1 MGEGRRA
8 AHQLRRHRP
17 PRRRHPEGPAGLAI
31 AGWWCRGRPV
41 GDRTGL
47 QLGGRSVLMDTRPLF
62 RGITRK
68 SARIRSA
75 PGGAGNTLRGL
86 THQPDAAGRGL
97 AMQATRNPFKSE
109 ARPED
114 RHRRPRTPLIIPD
127 RVAERAAT
135 AYDEEPES
143 GCWISTYSTG

>member
-1 MGEGRRA
+1 
-8 AHQLRRHRP
+8 
-17 PRRRHPEGPAGLAI
+17 
-31 AGWWCRGRPV
+31 
-41 GDRTGL
+41 
-47 QLGGRSVLMDTRPLF
+47 LF

-143 GCWISTYSTG
+143 GCWISTYSTGSHGYAQIGWQERPKVPHRRATTAHRAAWVYWTGAQIPVGMTIDHKCKNRRCVNPDH